1 MKGLQT
7 QRRVEMDLHKAFGF
21 TKDHDVNVPFNMPED
36 HHDDFI
42 NSSTRGMPDDPTN
55 PTRFNMRFGE
65 GPGAINAR
73 LEHNPEDKNFYVD
86 RIARA
91 NVKHDVEAGGT
102 RQPSGLKPGLRLQSF
117 LDKLSEANPDHTMSA
132 LAHDEKRAKVY
143 ARSGFNIEGRME
155 DSVHAATGEPVP
167 PEQQTHIMSRPS
179 WNDLYKA
186 FGIYK
191 RDIMEDKYFGNP
203 ETWYEGRADTPPHP
217 RHGIFDQG
225 WGSIPESRG
234 TLVSEPVRN
243 LDTAEERGLIHGTAN
258 SLTPHEAAEQAHK
271 IITSNPKQPLFYVG
285 DDSHIC
291 LLYTSPSPRDKA

>member
-132 LAHDEKRAKVY
+132 MAHDEKRAKVY

-155 DSVHAATGEPVP
+155 GAVHAGTGEPVL

-191 RDIMEDKYFGNP
+191 RDIDYSV
-203 ETWYEGRADTPPHP
+203 
-217 RHGIFDQG
+217 Q
-225 WGSIPESRG
+225 
-234 TLVSEPVRN
+234 PVLR
-243 LDTAEERGLIHGTAN
+243 
-258 SLTPHEAAEQAHK
+258 
-271 IITSNPKQPLFYVG
+271 
-285 DDSHIC
+285 
-291 LLYTSPSPRDKA
+291 